1 MDLSKLTTNPS
12 EHVHIAVHGTEL
24 VCTKTP
30 AGTWLCCA
38 EEGAPVCAR
47 GFTAHGAAA
56 NWERAQR
63 EAE

>member
-1 MDLSKLTTNPS
+1 MDLQKPPTSPI
-12 EHVHIAVHGTEL
+12 ERVQIVVHGTEL
-24 VCTKTP
+24 VCQKTA
-30 AGTWLCCA
+30 AGMWLCCA

-47 GFTAHGAAA
+47 GFTAHSAAA